1 VRLAHRYKVQTI
13 PFGGG
18 SGIVGGSIPEDGE
31 IMIDVKKLR
40 DFSINAVNGT
50 ATGGAGLSGADFE
63 NLLNAQG
70 FTAGHYP
77 QSFQSAVL
85 GGMASTRA
93 IGTFSTKY
101 GKMDDM
107 VNSLE
112 VVLPDG
118 RMLKTPSAP
127 KRSTGPEL
135 KELFLGAEGVYGI
148 VTAVEMKIYP
158 VAEKRAFEAYTF
170 PTTAQG
176 LEAIR
181 RFVQAGIRPAV
192 VRLYDEVEATHKI
205 GHYGFEE
212 GYALLIM
219 GYEGLEKMVDL
230 EMAFVKDTC
239 LAHGALYKGEQAGRE
254 WFWISTPCAAV
265 RPTPS
270 RWPRPGTGYSAC
282 GTGCARRLH
291 PCARWWTATF
301 PTCTTPAPACTSSS
315 TAKPAGMTSRASGAI
330 WSA

>member
-1 VRLAHRYKVQTI
+1 MNEANIRAFLQELKETLPGVNRQSEEDRLIYAHGCYPVEYKWILQGKYKYLPTAVVLPGNAQEVAAVDAARAQVQKVQTI

-31 IMIDVKKLR
+31 IIIDVKKLR

-93 IGTFSTKY
+93 GSLETFSTKY

-158 VAEKRAFEAYTF
+158 VPEKRAFEAYTF

-192 VRLYDEVEATHKI
+192 SPPVRRGRGNTQDR
-205 GHYGFEE
+205 
-212 GYALLIM
+212 ALRLR
-219 GYEGLEKMVDL
+219 GRLRPADNGLR
-230 EMAFVKDTC
+230 
-239 LAHGALYKGEQAGRE
+239 G
-254 WFWISTPCAAV
+254 P
-265 RPTPS
+265 
-270 RWPRPGTGYSAC
+270 
-282 GTGCARRLH
+282 
-291 PCARWWTATF
+291 
-301 PTCTTPAPACTSSS
+301 
-315 TAKPAGMTSRASGAI
+315 
-330 WSA
+330 